1 MANKI
6 STPDKVKMPFPAAP
20 DRQGEFEAQ
29 ALPHLR
35 SLRSLAL
42 RLTRND
48 KDAEDLVQDTY
59 LRAYRFFHRF
69 EPGTNIRAWLFRILK
84 NQFLNRVQQ
93 ERPAAGA
100 VDLDTVLASGVGL
113 ESAFPHAP
121 SRTPE
126 EEVMESVTA
135 SEVNEALESL
145 PAEYRPVVMLA
156 LVDEKSYKDISREL
170 SIPMGTVMSRL
181 HRGRKLLQSRLFDYV
196 AHRHLVGR
204 EALEAAAEQIK
215 QMSH

>member
-1 MANKI
+1 MAQKI
-6 STPDKVKMPFPAAP
+6 SDTAKGKAPFPSAP

-126 EEVMESVTA
+126 EEVMGSITA
-135 SEVNEALESL
+135 AEVNDALDSL
-145 PAEYRPVVMLA
+145 PVEYRPVVMLA
-156 LVDEKSYKDISREL
+156 LVDEMSYKDISREL
-170 SIPMGTVMSRL
+170 RIPMGTVMSRL

-204 EALEAAAEQIK
+204 DALEAAAGPLK
-215 QMSH
+215 QVSH

>member
-1 MANKI
+1 MAQKI
-6 STPDKVKMPFPAAP
+6 SERPQGKVLFPPAP

-100 VDLDTVLASGVGL
+100 VDLETVLASGVGL

-135 SEVNEALESL
+135 SEVNDALEALPE
-145 PAEYRPVVMLA
+145 EYRPVVMLA
-156 LVDEKSYKDISREL
+156 LVDEMSYKDISRAL
-170 SIPMGTVMSRL
+170 RIPMGTVMSRL
-181 HRGRKLLQSRLFDYV
+181 HRGRKILQSRLFDYV

-204 EALEAAAEQIK
+204 DALEAAAGQIK
-215 QMSH
+215 QVSH

>member
-1 MANKI
+1 MAQKI
-6 STPDKVKMPFPAAP
+6 SEMPRGKMIYPSAP
-20 DRQGEFEAQ
+20 DRRGEFEAQ

-35 SLRSLAL
+35 PLRSLAL
-42 RLTRND
+42 RLTRNE

-59 LRAYRFFHRF
+59 LRAFRFFHRF

-93 ERPAAGA
+93 ERPAVGA

-126 EEVMESVTA
+126 QVVMESVTA
-135 SEVNEALESL
+135 AEVNDALESL

-156 LVDEKSYKDISREL
+156 LVDEMSYKDISRAL
-170 SIPMGTVMSRL
+170 RIPMGTVMSRL

-204 EALEAAAEQIK
+204 DALAAAAGQIK
-215 QMSH
+215 QAPN